1 MQSFSSLTR
10 PNEQSRDRSESL
22 TQSYAQAEV
31 KVVFSLRLARP
42 LKQSES
48 KSVFLTDGYGDA
60 HLVFRI

>member
-42 LKQSES
+42 FETIGIEIR
-48 KSVFLTDGYGDA
+48 VPHGW
-60 HLVFRI
+60 VR